1 MEHIPVIQL
10 LLLHPVFQ
18 NKDVKARCET
28 LKYRKHHFNL
38 RSHISPPERRC
49 VVLVAAACWDR
60 FVLSNKKCKLLFKSC
75 LLLLSAIEWH
85 FFVCVHV
92 KVLFSH
98 SSLILDC
105 LFSQ

>member
-1 MEHIPVIQL
+1 MAHIPVIQL

-60 FVLSNKKCKLLFKSC
+60 FVLSHKKCKLLFKSC
-75 LLLLSAIEWH
+75 LFLLSAIEWH

-92 KVLFSH
+92 KVVCFHIPL
-98 SSLILDC
+98 
-105 LFSQ
+105 